1 MKSHGVSSCLQSSR
15 WVFRP
20 SRQCDGH
27 HARGRQPSPGFL
39 LKGRRLDI
47 IRVEGGHQIEGR
59 VCVSGA
65 KNSALKLMAA
75 TLLAPGKTTLT
86 NVPNI
91 SDVHVMGKVLK
102 RMGATI
108 EVVDEHSLEID
119 TSTVDSWEAPYEL
132 VAKMRASTAVLGP
145 LLGRMGK
152 AKIAMPGGCN
162 LGARKIDMHI
172 LGLESLGVKFDT
184 DHGYIHAD
192 ATEGLTGA
200 TVSLEFASVGATENL
215 IMAAVRAKGTTVI
228 DNAAREPEI
237 VDLATMLNEMGAN
250 ITGAGTPVVTIEGVE
265 ELHPTTHRVVGD
277 RIEAGTFIV
286 AAALMAGPK
295 GVDVVGFKPVHLGM
309 VIKKLELM
317 GVNIVNIDDGVHVER
332 AEHIRP
338 VDIQTL
344 PFPGFPT
351 DMQAQIMALSALADG
366 GSVITENIFENRF
379 MFASELVRM
388 GAQIR
393 IEGHHAMIHGV
404 KGYSGAQ
411 VVSPDLRGGAALV
424 LAGLIADGVTEVS
437 AIHHIDRGYEHFV
450 KKLVDLGAHVE
461 RVTVPDPIDD

>member
-1 MKSHGVSSCLQSSR
+1 M
-15 WVFRP
+15 
-20 SRQCDGH
+20 
-27 HARGRQPSPGFL
+27 
-39 LKGRRLDI
+39 DI
-47 IRVEGGHQIEGR
+47 IRVEGGHEIEGR
-59 VCVSGA
+59 VNVSGA

-75 TLLAPGKTTLT
+75 TLLAPGRTTLE

-108 EVVDEHSLEID
+108 DVMDEHRLVID
-119 TSTVDSWEAPYEL
+119 TTDVDSWEAPYEL
-132 VAKMRASTAVLGP
+132 VAKMRASTAVMGP
-145 LLGRMGK
+145 LLGRFGR

-172 LGLESLGVKFDT
+172 LGLEALGVQFDT
-184 DHGYIHAD
+184 SHGYINAD
-192 ATEGLTGA
+192 ASAGLTGTA
-200 TVSLEFASVGATENL
+200 VTLEFASVGATENL
-215 IMAAVRAKGTTVI
+215 IMAAVKAKGETII

-237 VDLATMLNEMGAN
+237 VDLADMLNEMGAK

-265 ELHPTTHRVVGD
+265 ELHPVTHRVVGD

-286 AAALMAGPK
+286 AGALMAGER
-295 GVDVVGFKPVHLGM
+295 GVEVTGFNPLHLGM
-309 VIKKLELM
+309 VLKKLELM
-317 GVNIVNIDDGVHVER
+317 GIDIERIEGGVRVHR
-332 AEHIRP
+332 ASTIKP

-351 DMQAQIMALSALADG
+351 DMQAQVMVLNALADG
-366 GSVITENIFENRF
+366 SSIITENIFENRF

-393 IEGHHAMIHGV
+393 IEGHHAVIHGV
-404 KGYSGAQ
+404 KGFSGAQ
-411 VVSPDLRGGAALV
+411 VTSPDLRGGAALV
-424 LAGLIADGVTEVS
+424 VAGLLAEGETEVS
-437 AIHHIDRGYEHFV
+437 AIHHIDRGYERFV
-450 KKLVDLGAHVE
+450 EKLCALGARVA